1 MTKAGEG
8 RLALAV
14 GLLSMA
20 LLALELALMQILSIV
35 QWYHFAFL
43 IISVALLGFGASGTV
58 IALFRDRLRKQ
69 SASLLPLLL
78 FACTA
83 AMAGAVPLAQSL
95 AGDFDI
101 RQLFLDPHRIWSLFL
116 LQLIFFVP
124 FFLGALP
131 IGLAF
136 TLHPERIN
144 ALYAANLIG
153 SGLGGGAAVILMWF
167 YRPEQLPALA
177 AILPLI
183 AGCLL
188 LPAGRHPRWWLGA
201 GLTAMVVAVFLVRA
215 PALHLSPYKDLSRAL
230 NLPDARVTAQRLSPY
245 GLVQAVSAPAL
256 RHAPDVSLTYAGP
269 IAVRDVL
276 FNNGDWFTAVPL
288 WPPERAAPML
298 AAAAGALPYALAR
311 PDRVLVLSA
320 ASSDDAVLSL
330 AHGAQ
335 TVRLVEPHRAAVALL
350 DATYPASAGALLKS
364 SGVAFTGLEPRTW
377 LAIDQ
382 SSYDLIIVPMAGAFG
397 GAAGLFALKEEYL
410 LTKEGFRD
418 LWDHLGPDGFIRFSA
433 WLDFPARAPL
443 RLAATVVEMLE
454 QAGVAAAEQHVAAIR
469 GWATVTILVKRSAL
483 TESEQQGVRDFCRQ
497 FRFDPLLL
505 PGLGPEE
512 RNRFHVLDDQSFFD
526 DLDRLLAAQKRPAL
540 YAQHDFNIRPATDN
554 QPFFSQ
560 FLRLSGLPRVLDLLG
575 ARALP
580 FLEMGYLIV
589 FLTLAQMAA
598 AAVLLILLP
607 LLRLGWQG
615 QDRGRMLVYFSCLGF
630 GYMFVEMVFIHEL
643 VLYFGRPIY
652 AAAAVLGAVL
662 TFSGLGSF
670 LSLKVPA
677 GWAGSQ
683 KASLTAALLVLLWA
697 LLMPALVRTTM
708 GLGLGWKALC
718 SLFFIGPPAL
728 AMGFPFPLGLR
739 ALAARNQDLVGWA
752 WGINGCVSVLSTA
765 LATITAVELGFQAVM
780 LLAAAAYLTAAAAS
794 RIPQKTLDPRCR

>member
-1 MTKAGEG
+1 MTRAGEG
-8 RLALAV
+8 RLVLAV
-14 GLLSMA
+14 GLLSLA

-58 IALFRDRLRKQ
+58 IALFRDRLLKH
-69 SASLLPLLL
+69 SATLLPLLL
-78 FACTA
+78 FACAA
-83 AMAGAVPLAQSL
+83 AMAGAVPVAQSL
-95 AGDFDI
+95 AGEFDI
-101 RQLFLDPHRIWSLFL
+101 RQLFWDPRRVWTLFL

-136 TLHPERIN
+136 TLHTERIN

-188 LPAGRHPRWWLGA
+188 LPAVRNPRWWLGVA
-201 GLTAMVVAVFLVRA
+201 LTGMVVAGLLMWA
-215 PALHLSPYKDLSRAL
+215 PALHLSPYKDLSRTL
-230 NLPDARVTAQRLSPY
+230 NLPDAHLTAQRLSPY
-245 GLVQAVSAPAL
+245 GLVQAVSSPAL

-269 IAVRDVL
+269 IAARDVL
-276 FNNGDWFTAVPL
+276 FNNGDWFAAVPL
-288 WPPERAAPML
+288 WPPARAATML

-320 ASSDDAVLSL
+320 ATGDDAVLAL
-330 AHGAQ
+330 AQGAQ
-335 TVRLVEPHRAAVALL
+335 SVRLVEPHRAAVALL
-350 DATYPASAGALLKS
+350 AETYPQSAGALLES
-364 SGVAFTGLEPRTW
+364 SEVAFSGLEPRTW
-377 LAIDQ
+377 LASDQ
-382 SSYDLIIVPMAGAFG
+382 SSYDLIIVPMVGAFG

-410 LTKEGFRD
+410 LTREGFLD
-418 LWDHLGPDGFIRFSA
+418 LWNHLGPDGFIRFSA

-443 RLAATVVEMLE
+443 RLTATVVEMLE
-454 QAGVAAAEQHVAAIR
+454 QAGVAAVEQHVAAIR

-483 TESEQQGVRDFCRQ
+483 SEAEQQGVRDFCRQ

-512 RNRFHVLDDQSFFD
+512 RNRFHVLADQSFFA
-526 DLDRLLAAQKRPAL
+526 DLDGLLAAQQRPAL
-540 YAQHDFNIRPATDN
+540 YAQHEFNIRPATDN

-560 FLRLSGLPRVLDLLG
+560 FLRLTRLPRVLELLG

-589 FLTLAQMAA
+589 FLTLTQMAA

-615 QDRGRMLVYFSCLGF
+615 LDRGRMLVYFSCLGL

-670 LSLKVPA
+670 LSRKAPA

-683 KASLTAALLVLLWA
+683 KASLTAALLLLLWA
-697 LLMPALVRTTM
+697 VLMPALVRKTM
-708 GLGLGWKALC
+708 ALGLGWKVLCAL
-718 SLFFIGPPAL
+718 LFIGPPAL

-739 ALAARNQDLVGWA
+739 ALAARNKNLVGWA

-765 LATITAVELGFQAVM
+765 LATITAVEMGFTAVL

-794 RIPQKTLDPRCR
+794 RITPWNS